1 MKELTTIVF
10 CLISIFCFSQIDT
23 NLLTGKW
30 EYTNTTTLKG
40 SVIDSSETEFELE
53 IQEDRIFRMVSG
65 EIQVKG
71 IWELKESSLILNGK
85 RSDQSEGETQTM
97 LIHKVSEK
105 KMSVESRNE
114 KNQKILINYSKVE

>member
-1 MKELTTIVF
+1 M
-10 CLISIFCFSQIDT
+10 FCFSQIDT
-23 NLLTGKW
+23 NLLAGKW

-53 IQEDRIFRMVSG
+53 IQEGRIFRIVSG

-97 LIHKVSEK
+97 IIHSISEK
-105 KMSVESRNE
+105 KMSIESRNE
-114 KNQKILINYSKVE
+114 NQKTLINYLKVK